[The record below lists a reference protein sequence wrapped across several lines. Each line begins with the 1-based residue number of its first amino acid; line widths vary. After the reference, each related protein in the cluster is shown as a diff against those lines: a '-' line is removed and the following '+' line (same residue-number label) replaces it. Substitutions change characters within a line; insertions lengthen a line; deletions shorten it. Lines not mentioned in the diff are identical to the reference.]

1 MEGKRAKLLLIVDD
15 DRRNLS
21 LLDAILIPHGFKT
34 IKAESGEEALELF
47 RQFRP
52 DLILLDI
59 MMPGMDGFE
68 VCKRIRQMQGE
79 LHVPIIMVTALEE
92 TSDKERAA
100 QAGAD
105 DFISKPI
112 NRTELIIRINSL
124 IRISSFQKRL
134 YRKNKELLKMNEKL
148 NRIQKAKE
156 ELIHMIIHDLKNPLT
171 GIYGNLELL
180 KLRKDGLD
188 DKQSI
193 LIAKAIVACD
203 RMMNMIQNILDVY
216 KLSEGK
222 LTPQIMTV
230 DVRSIISETL
240 ELFRISASLKGVQM
254 KTSFFC
260 DNRGFINTDPELF
273 KRILGNLLSNAIR
286 YSPESETVDIYVS
299 FINNHLMISVRDRGP
314 GIPDEL
320 KDKIFI
326 PFEQF
331 QLAGHKDSV
340 GSAGLGLTFSK
351 MATETL
357 GGKIWV
363 EDPEKGPGSVFK
375 LRLPA

>member
-1 MEGKRAKLLLIVDD
+1 MEGKGARLILLVDD
-15 DRRNLS
+15 DRKNLS
-21 LLDAILIPHGFKT
+21 LLEAILSPHGFK
-34 IKAESGEEALELF
+34 ILKAASGKEALELF
-47 RQFRP
+47 KEFRP

-59 MMPGMDGFE
+59 MMPEMDGFE
-68 VCKRIRQMQGE
+68 VCRRIRQMQGQ

-100 QAGAD
+100 EAGAD

-112 NRTELIIRINSL
+112 NKTELIIRIRSL
-124 IRISSFQKRL
+124 LRISAFQRRL
-134 YRKNKELLKMNEKL
+134 YRKNRELERMNEKL
-148 NRIQKAKE
+148 YRIQKAKE

-180 KLRKDGLD
+180 KLRQDCLD
-188 DKQSI
+188 EKQSL
-193 LIAKAIVACD
+193 LIAKTIVACD

-222 LTPQIMTV
+222 LKPKIMTV
-230 DVRSIISETL
+230 DIESLVAETI
-240 ELFRISASLKGVQM
+240 ELFRISASIKGVEM
-254 KTSFFC
+254 KTKLSIK
-260 DNRGFINTDPELF
+260 NRSYANTDPDLF

-286 YSPESETVDIYVS
+286 YSPEREQVDIDVRVGGNQ
-299 FINNHLMISVRDRGP
+299 INIAVRDRGP
-314 GIPDEL
+314 GVPDQL
-320 KDKIFI
+320 KERIFI

-331 QLAGHKDSV
+331 HLSGQRGSV
-340 GSAGLGLTFSK
+340 GSAGLGLTFSR

-363 EDPEKGPGSVFK
+363 EDPKDGPGSVFK
-375 LRLPA
+375 INLPA